1 MSVLMVVTP
10 WTMLS
15 TRVRHDM
22 SWIVRGV
29 GIEVLL
35 VPRTSIRI
43 MTSPVAT
50 CKVRL
55 RWVIGELLIVVAV
68 HDWSVMLAGAVARDV

>member
-29 GIEVLL
+29 GIEILL
-35 VPRTSIRI
+35 VPQISDTFSFFFRWHRPQMWRTVLFVPS
-43 MTSPVAT
+43 S
-50 CKVRL
+50 
-55 RWVIGELLIVVAV
+55 RWEP
-68 HDWSVMLAGAVARDV
+68 S